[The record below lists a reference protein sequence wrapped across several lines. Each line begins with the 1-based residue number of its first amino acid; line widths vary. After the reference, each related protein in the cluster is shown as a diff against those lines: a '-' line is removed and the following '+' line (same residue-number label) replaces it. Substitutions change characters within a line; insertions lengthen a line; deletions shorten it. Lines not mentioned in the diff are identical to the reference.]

1 MTRPQRP
8 HRRKIR
14 YVTPRLQGGAA
25 LLFTAVIAAG
35 GIAFGALA
43 GKVLR
48 RMLLSAAVRGH
59 YPMRSAFEIVR
70 DPLAAHLAALF
81 AGTFLPA
88 AALFLFLAWSARR
101 GIDRVGQA
109 LRASADRDL
118 STPTGVRGCAE
129 IPRLGEMVDGARAE
143 TLASLRS
150 IRSEAENLAGDGVP
164 AEEFR
169 LRWDALKQ
177 RIRGI
182 AP

>member
-1 MTRPQRP
+1 MTRSQYSRL
-8 HRRKIR
+8 RKIR
-14 YVTPRLQGGAA
+14 YVNPRLQGGAA
-25 LLFTAVIAAG
+25 LLFAFLIAAG
-35 GIAFGALA
+35 GTVFGALA
-43 GKVLR
+43 GRALR
-48 RMLLSAAVRGH
+48 QTLLSSAVRGH

-70 DPLAAHLAALF
+70 EPLAGYLAALF

-88 AALFLFLAWSARR
+88 AVLLLVLAFAARS
-101 GIDRVGQA
+101 GINRVVQA

-118 STPTGVRGCAE
+118 STPARVRGSAA
-129 IPRLGEMVDGARAE
+129 IPRLGELVDGARAE

-150 IRSEAENLAGDGVP
+150 IRSEAEDLAGGGVP